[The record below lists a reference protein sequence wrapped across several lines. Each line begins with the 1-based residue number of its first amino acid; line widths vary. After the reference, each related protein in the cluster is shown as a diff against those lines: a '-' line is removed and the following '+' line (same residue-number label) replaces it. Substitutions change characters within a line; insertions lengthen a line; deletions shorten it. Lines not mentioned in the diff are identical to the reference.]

1 MAQLNRKKTSSSVTV
16 TRSVAALKKAK
27 RYVVTSAQTIIV
39 MEAGWT
45 AWIDSTTVSFA
56 IPIRASSSTCQLLF
70 VAVWW
75 YSMSLV
81 GIQASIWLT
90 GPTLHHTPEEY
101 GYGMDAEKYMLR
113 DADVNNEG
121 YRWEFWKWHLL
132 TKELT
137 VILLH
142 FISNQSCVYFL
153 SSAVIHVTWR

>member
-1 MAQLNRKKTSSSVTV
+1 MAQFNRKKTSSIVTV
-16 TRSVAALKKAK
+16 TRSVTALKKAK

-39 MEAGWT
+39 TEAGWT

-56 IPIRASSSTCQLLF
+56 IPIRASSSTYQLLF
-70 VAVWW
+70 MVVWW

-121 YRWEFWKWHLL
+121 YRWEFSKWHLL

>member
-27 RYVVTSAQTIIV
+27 RYVVTAQTIIV

-56 IPIRASSSTCQLLF
+56 IPIRASSSTYQLLF
-70 VAVWW
+70 VVVWW

-153 SSAVIHVTWR
+153 SSAVTHVTWR

>member
-1 MAQLNRKKTSSSVTV
+1 MAQFNRKKTSSIVTV
-16 TRSVAALKKAK
+16 TRSVAALKKVK

-39 MEAGWT
+39 TEAGRT

-56 IPIRASSSTCQLLF
+56 IPIRASSSTYQLLF

-101 GYGMDAEKYMLR
+101 GYGMDAEKLR